1 MNPNTHI
8 QLKQKSRLA
17 AVCGVGVH
25 VQATQK
31 PRLAAFACDVGV
43 NAQLTLVARKRA
55 MAHSGGVMTP
65 ACRVGM
71 DFGSTD

>member
-8 QLKQKSRLA
+8 QLKQKSRLVA
-17 AVCGVGVH
+17 YDCGVGMDI
-25 VQATQK
+25 QPTQ
-31 PRLAAFACDVGV
+31 PE
-43 NAQLTLVARKRA
+43 RA
-55 MAHSGGVMTP
+55 MVHSDGVMTP

>member
-8 QLKQKSRLA
+8 QLKQKSRQVA
-17 AVCGVGVH
+17 YDCGVGMDI
-25 VQATQK
+25 QPKQK
-31 PRLAAFACDVGV
+31 E
-43 NAQLTLVARKRA
+43 RA
-55 MAHSGGVMTP
+55 MAHSGGLMTP